1 MRNSLNTWTTTHR
14 PTNPIKQNKTNES
27 TNHSLKTPNETYQI
41 SNFEG
46 KYHHNHLGEIW
57 DTSHPSENHGAQTA
71 FSWWC
76 TLHSHGVPLLMPE
89 STKRRQSTVIVM
101 ALHHKS
107 ASLNPTELDG
117 RPPWSSTQILSSISI
132 KISLMHPCLF
142 SPPTSSQSPFHLS
155 TAGVLIALVISMVSL
170 EISSLELIVLPR
182 EVLSNNS
189 TS

>member
-1 MRNSLNTWTTTHR
+1 MKLTKSVILRVSIITIISVRFEIQRHIHPKIMEHKR
-14 PTNPIKQNKTNES
+14 PLVGDVRYTV
-27 TNHSLKTPNETYQI
+27 
-41 SNFEG
+41 
-46 KYHHNHLGEIW
+46 
-57 DTSHPSENHGAQTA
+57 TA
-71 FSWWC
+71 FPYLY
-76 TLHSHGVPLLMPE
+76 TRLNP
-89 STKRRQSTVIVM
+89 TKRRQSTVIVM

-107 ASLNPTELDG
+107 ASLNPTELDR
-117 RPPWSSTQILSSISI
+117 RPPWSSTQIRSSISI

-189 TS
+189 KS